1 MFKKYGGGIIK
12 TEKIKVE
19 KIRKNLQ
26 KNIPEDKIVTKE
38 DGTLYYKNEWRQNP
52 KNIWNGIKEKH
63 YQENHAWSEICW
75 GN

>member
-38 DGTLYYKNEWRQNP
+38 DGTLYYKNE
-52 KNIWNGIKEKH
+52 
-63 YQENHAWSEICW
+63 
-75 GN
+75 